1 MSNSRSF
8 GEEPA
13 NVANMV
19 SNAIGGLKEAGVY
32 TCAKNFPGM
41 GYVKGDPA
49 TTIVSTERTKAEM
62 EESEL
67 VPFKAAIDAGTD
79 MIMVGH
85 FSAPALTEDN
95 LPCSISKAVMTELLR
110 NEMGFD
116 GVIIT
121 DAMNVAS
128 ISQYYGADEVAI
140 KAFKAGADM
149 VLMPENLSLA
159 IDGVVEAVNDGTID
173 ERRIDDSLAR
183 VYKVK
188 YKKTLVN

>member
-1 MSNSRSF
+1 MAKQLLFSEDARKKLLS
-8 GEEPA
+8 
-13 NVANMV
+13 
-19 SNAIGGLKEAGVY
+19 GV
-32 TCAKNFPGM
+32 
-41 GYVKGDPA
+41 
-49 TTIVSTERTKAEM
+49 EQ
-62 EESEL
+62 
-67 VPFKAAIDAGTD
+67 
-79 MIMVGH
+79 
-85 FSAPALTEDN
+85 
-95 LPCSISKAVMTELLR
+95 ISKAVMTELLR